1 MGQLLSHTS
10 GVEMFAS
17 FGLLCLA
24 GATLA
29 APLLDTPEVVEA
41 KGQFIAAFE
50 TAREGK
56 HAALAPVNNDIQAA
70 QIANAYLDDT
80 APVSEAKLNFKIAF
94 DTAEAGG
101 LMHMQAEPIANFYI
115 AKAAEVAEAED
126 LFMKQFTAA
135 EKGEH
140 VMYAPVNND
149 IQAEQIENAYIPYT
163 QEVVDA
169 EAAPAAAVVVET
181 APAVA
186 AVKSAPAVVAVV
198 A

>member
-1 MGQLLSHTS
+1 MGTS

-41 KGQFIAAFE
+41 KEQFIAAFE

-94 DTAEAGG
+94 DTAEAVVSCTCKPS
-101 LMHMQAEPIANFYI
+101 L
-115 AKAAEVAEAED
+115 
-126 LFMKQFTAA
+126 LLTFTLQRLR
-135 EKGEH
+135 KFL
-140 VMYAPVNND
+140 
-149 IQAEQIENAYIPYT
+149 
-163 QEVVDA
+163 
-169 EAAPAAAVVVET
+169 
-181 APAVA
+181 
-186 AVKSAPAVVAVV
+186 KL
-198 A
+198 